1 MQKYSTHKSSLSH
14 FFNFAS
20 RVIGRIKQTNQNTKG
35 PLKMRNIELQQF
47 YSKDLREGIEAFNLQ
62 TEQLNTERGQLEAD
76 LAHLK
81 TEALSGSVEALTTLT
96 KRRDNLKTKL
106 LTNMINTVKLAED
119 RSTLQEPV
127 DQAHK
132 EERAKLQD
140 AQSKRME
147 EISFV
152 FEKYTLPMRQ
162 LQAVT
167 LEACQPYRAQL
178 LSFQNVPKVEN
189 DSDRLETATLRRKIA
204 DMMG

>member
-1 MQKYSTHKSSLSH
+1 
-14 FFNFAS
+14 
-20 RVIGRIKQTNQNTKG
+20 
-35 PLKMRNIELQQF
+35 MRNIELQQF